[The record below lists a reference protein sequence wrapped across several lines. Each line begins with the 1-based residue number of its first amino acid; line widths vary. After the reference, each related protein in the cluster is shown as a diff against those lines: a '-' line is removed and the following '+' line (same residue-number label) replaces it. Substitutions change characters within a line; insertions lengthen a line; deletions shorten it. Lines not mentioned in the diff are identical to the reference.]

1 MYSWSAGNSFLAAV
15 SSSMEDDTG
24 LVCVLDDDEQTD
36 KHLEQDTGEQKDNIS
51 SEETASQREAVSNVY
66 DQFV

>member
-1 MYSWSAGNSFLAAV
+1 
-15 SSSMEDDTG
+15 MEDDTG